1 MPTRK
6 EVLMRSANLLN
17 DFAFKYVFG
26 EDCKEANDALKSL
39 LTVFLERKVNSVVVK
54 NSEIVKDYSK
64 MKSPRLDLLV
74 EFDDRTMVDLEMQLR
89 QTKDNLPIRFSYY
102 LARLHGSQQLEGKY
116 YKQLKETIVLV
127 FFNVNIIENDKMCNT
142 FTLRNE
148 EGLSFVEE
156 SQDRMKLRTIEMAK
170 LDVNKPLEDMN
181 EQEKMIYYF
190 LNCHKGMDDSKI
202 KVMIEKD
209 GVIQMLEKRVETIS
223 DDGWKKIIEDF
234 QKLHENEERM
244 ELQLELEEAHKQVEE
259 AHKQVEE
266 AHEQVEQ
273 ANKQI
278 DEANKQT
285 ELETKRA
292 NAAEKQIQD
301 MILRL
306 SSTMDVKAMATL
318 LNMSVDEIK
327 KYI

>member
-1 MPTRK
+1 
-6 EVLMRSANLLN
+6 MRSANLLN

-39 LTVFLERKVNSVVVK
+39 LTVFLERSVNKVVVK
-54 NSEIVKDYSK
+54 NSEIVKDFSK

-102 LARLHGSQQLEGKY
+102 LARLHGSQELEGKY
-116 YKQLKETIVLV
+116 YGELKETIVLV
-127 FFNVNIIENDKMCNT
+127 FFNVNLIDNHRMCNT

-202 KVMIEKD
+202 KVMIESD

-234 QKLHENEERM
+234 QKLHENEERR
-244 ELQLELEEAHKQVEE
+244 ELQLEIEEANKQVEE
-259 AHKQVEE
+259 ANKRAEVANKQVEE
-266 AHEQVEQ
+266 A
-273 ANKQI
+273 NKRAE
-278 DEANKQT
+278 EANKRAD
-285 ELETKRA
+285 ELMLAYK
-292 NAAEKQIQD
+292 
-301 MILRL
+301 
-306 SSTMDVKAMATL
+306 
-318 LNMSVDEIK
+318 
-327 KYI
+327 

>member
-1 MPTRK
+1 MPTRN
-6 EVLMRSANLLN
+6 EVLIRSANLLN

-39 LTVFLERKVNSVVVK
+39 LTVFLERSVNKVVVK
-54 NSEIVKDYSK
+54 NSEMVIDYSK

-74 EFDDRTMVDLEMQLR
+74 EFDDRTTVDLEMQLR

-102 LARLHGSQQLEGKY
+102 LARLHGSQELEGKY
-116 YKQLKETIVLV
+116 YGELKETIVLV
-127 FFNVNIIENDKMCNT
+127 FFNMNLIDNHRMCNT

-156 SQDRMKLRTIEMAK
+156 SQDRMKLRTVEMAK
-170 LDVNKPLEDMN
+170 LDVNKPLKDMN

-202 KVMIEKD
+202 KVMIESD

-244 ELQLELEEAHKQVEE
+244 ELQLEIEEAHKQVEE
-259 AHKQVEE
+259 ANKQVEQKNQE
-266 AHEQVEQ
+266 I
-273 ANKQI
+273 KQMI
-278 DEANKQT
+278 QLMLTNGMS
-285 ELETKRA
+285 LEFISKS
-292 NAAEKQIQD
+292 
-301 MILRL
+301 L
-306 SSTMDVKAMATL
+306 SKSE
-318 LNMSVDEIK
+318 DEIRDLLR
-327 KYI
+327 